1 MGEYVCVCMMHICH
15 GIITDPN
22 PILIPMPTLVPG
34 SAMDLGLELCGL
46 PCNMT
51 LRQQLR
57 SGR

>member
-1 MGEYVCVCMMHICH
+1 MGEYVCVCMMHIFH

-51 LRQQLR
+51 LR
-57 SGR
+57 